1 MRVSQAKKQC
11 QKPSAPGSAKRWAGA
26 TSIYKKKRAANLSWF
41 FQGRPKLMPQNE
53 ASCRRLS
60 PSATLKIT
68 PSRVLSLRRNTRR
81 VARTFLSAFEGTELK
96 NPGFSATKTFME
108 NFRQLMEII
117 GTAVDGVGVFI
128 VAAGALVA
136 TARLLVRRT
145 QNTGNYYS
153 SYRQDIGRAILL
165 GLEFLIAGDI
175 IRTVVVAPT
184 IQNVLVLGL
193 IVLIRTFLSLS
204 LQLEI
209 EGRLPWQ
216 RANNG

>member
-1 MRVSQAKKQC
+1 
-11 QKPSAPGSAKRWAGA
+11 
-26 TSIYKKKRAANLSWF
+26 
-41 FQGRPKLMPQNE
+41 
-53 ASCRRLS
+53 
-60 PSATLKIT
+60 
-68 PSRVLSLRRNTRR
+68 
-81 VARTFLSAFEGTELK
+81 
-96 NPGFSATKTFME
+96 
-108 NFRQLMEII
+108 MEIV

-136 TARLLVRRT
+136 TARLLVRRRH
-145 QNTGNYYS
+145 NTGNYYS

-184 IQNVLVLGL
+184 IQNVVVLGL

-209 EGRLPWQ
+209 EGRLPW
-216 RANNG
+216 RRNDPRPD

>member
-1 MRVSQAKKQC
+1 
-11 QKPSAPGSAKRWAGA
+11 
-26 TSIYKKKRAANLSWF
+26 
-41 FQGRPKLMPQNE
+41 
-53 ASCRRLS
+53 
-60 PSATLKIT
+60 
-68 PSRVLSLRRNTRR
+68 
-81 VARTFLSAFEGTELK
+81 
-96 NPGFSATKTFME
+96 ME
-108 NFRQLMEII
+108 NFRQLMEIV

-136 TARLLVRRT
+136 TARLLVRSRH
-145 QNTGNYYS
+145 NAGNYYS

-209 EGRLPWQ
+209 EGRLPW
-216 RANNG
+216 RREGLPPRLT